1 MPFSSPPTG
10 SARLSR
16 RETLWISLAGMA
28 ASLLIGLL
36 AFAQAG
42 VWRPLDR
49 ALLDE
54 LVRATASGQ
63 TARRTVA
70 VDIGDSSLSAVGQW
84 PWPRYR
90 MGSLIQQVSAAEP
103 AAIALDI
110 LFTEPDRSSLANVR
124 ETFKRD
130 FGVDL
135 SFDGVPDG
143 LQDNDGYLGQV
154 IARTDVVAAR
164 YFYFDHRN
172 RDAVPLPPGIS
183 VTGRTDLLRLPQATG
198 VLENVDAIAGQTR
211 LTGFINSPQDDDGLL
226 RRLPML
232 IAHEGRIHTS
242 LALTAALRAMHH
254 TGVVVE
260 DSARGLQLR
269 AGSLAIPIDRA
280 GYAMLRFQGGP
291 STYPTVQAVD
301 VLNGA
306 HDVNDL
312 QGKLVFIGS
321 TAAALGDHRATP
333 VHARFPGLQVHAA
346 MAESILEN
354 QFIGEPRWGP
364 AASLA
369 ACLLAGALMTGIFLR
384 GTSAAPFV
392 AGTLVVGGS
401 AAAAGVTLF
410 AHGGWWVSPTGAM
423 LVVAVLFLVFMA
435 ARFAIETQRTRVS
448 RKQLENARQVTIESM
463 ASVAET
469 RDPETGA
476 HIKRTQHY
484 VRAIALELRRSGH
497 YRDVL
502 TDVFIELLFISAP
515 LHDIGKVG
523 VPDNILLKPG
533 RLTPEEMELM
543 KLHAELG
550 RRIICTTAKRIEG
563 ENFLTIAGDIA
574 ATHHE
579 KWDGTGYPR
588 GLRGQEI
595 PLSGRIM
602 AVADIYDALISR
614 RCYKEP
620 FPHDV
625 ATRMMRELR
634 ETTFDPAVLDA
645 FFRIEAEIQDIA
657 ARYRD
662 EEETGPEGQALSE
675 SAKVQDV
682 LREWAT
688 RKDARAKSADATAA

>member
-1 MPFSSPPTG
+1 MPFSSMPAT
-10 SARLSR
+10 SARLTR
-16 RETLWISLAGMA
+16 RETLWISLAGMV

-36 AFAQAG
+36 AYAQAG

-63 TARRTVA
+63 TAQRTVA
-70 VDIGDSSLSAVGQW
+70 VDIGDSSLSSVGQW

-90 MGSLIQQVSAAEP
+90 IASLIQQVAADAP

-110 LFTEPDRSSLANVR
+110 LFTEPDRTSLANVR
-124 ETFKRD
+124 ATFKRD

-154 IARTDVVAAR
+154 IGRTDVVAAR

-172 RDAVPLPPGIS
+172 RDVAPLPSGIS
-183 VTGRTDLLRLPQATG
+183 VTGRTDLLRLPEAIG
-198 VLENVDAIAGQTR
+198 VLENLDSVARQTR
-211 LTGFINSPQDDDGLL
+211 LTGFINSPQDEDGLL

-232 IAHEGRIHTS
+232 IVHEGRIHIS
-242 LALTAALRAMHH
+242 LALAATLHALRQ
-254 TGVVVE
+254 TGVTVE
-260 DSARGLQLR
+260 DSAHGLQLR

-280 GYAMLRFQGGP
+280 GYAMLRFHGGP

-301 VLNGA
+301 VLNGT
-306 HDVNDL
+306 HDKDDL
-312 QGKLVFIGS
+312 KGKLVFIGS

-354 QFIGEPRWGP
+354 RFISEPRWGP
-364 AASLA
+364 SASLV
-369 ACLLAGALMTGIFLR
+369 ACLLVGALMTGIFVR

-401 AAAAGVTLF
+401 TAAVGVTLL
-410 AHGGWWVSPTGAM
+410 AQWGWWVSPTGAM
-423 LVVAVLFLVFMA
+423 LVVVVLFLVFMA

-484 VRAIALELRRSGH
+484 VRAIARELRRSGH
-497 YRDVL
+497 YRDAL

-533 RLTPEEMELM
+533 RLTAEEMELM

-550 RRIICTTAKRIEG
+550 RRIICTTAQRIEG

-620 FPHDV
+620 FPHNV
-625 ATRMMRELR
+625 ATGMMRDLR

-657 ARYRD
+657 SRYRD
-662 EEETGPEGQALSE
+662 EEEVGPDGQPLSE
-675 SAKVQDV
+675 SAKVQLV
-682 LREWAT
+682 LRDWAARGEAGT
-688 RKDARAKSADATAA
+688 RTADASAA